1 VPGLD
6 RSLLS
11 ASANGATAA
20 TVPGLFIAGE
30 WRTGGD
36 EIVVTNPGTGEAIG
50 RLARGDATA
59 ARAAIDAAADAFP
72 AWRDTS
78 ALDRAGILARTAA
91 LLNERA
97 EEIGMLLARESGKL
111 LFEAVAEIQFSA
123 EYFGYYAAEAPRAEW
138 MTLVEGRPSGPQLLL
153 RKPAGVAA
161 SLTPW
166 NFPVSIQAR
175 KLAPAL
181 AAGCTVVARPSDEAP
196 LSVVELFRCLEEA
209 GVPAGVVNLVTG
221 PARELT
227 DPILDDARVRVI
239 SFTGSTGVGK
249 DLYARS
255 APTMKRVALELG
267 GCAPF
272 VVCADADVELA
283 VEQAMIAKFR
293 NNGQSCVAANC
304 YFVETPVYDE
314 FVAKFGE
321 RIAAMRTG
329 DQLDDASDLGP
340 LINGRRRR
348 ALEELAE
355 QALRAGFEH
364 VASGAPAE
372 QTSDAF
378 LAPQL
383 LAAPDYT
390 QVDAAFLETELFGPI
405 APVAGFG
412 DVETLL
418 GDLSRN
424 PLGLAGYV
432 FSRDTA
438 KATRIASRL
447 EVGIAGVNLGVAGA
461 VNMPMGGV
469 KDSGLGREGGHVG
482 MEEFL
487 DLEYIAQ
494 RAEPK

>member
-1 VPGLD
+1 LPGPD
-6 RSLLS
+6 RSLLTRTPD
-11 ASANGATAA
+11 AGAT
-20 TVPGLFIAGE
+20 TPGLLIAGE
-30 WRTGGD
+30 WLAGGD
-36 EIVVTNPGTGEAIG
+36 EIAVSNPGTGEVLG
-50 RLARGDATA
+50 RIAGGDADS
-59 ARAAIDAAADAFP
+59 ARAAVDAAAAAFP
-72 AWRDTS
+72 TWRATS

-91 LLNERA
+91 LLDERA
-97 EEIGMLLARESGKL
+97 AEIGRILALESGKL
-111 LFEAVAEIQFSA
+111 LFEAVAEVQFAA
-123 EYFGYYAAEAPRAEW
+123 EYFAYYAAEAPRAEW
-138 MTLVEGRPSGPQLLL
+138 MSLVEGRASGPQLLL

-161 SLTPW
+161 ALTPW

-181 AAGCTVVARPSDEAP
+181 AAGCTVVARPSEEAP
-196 LSVVELFRCLEEA
+196 LSVVELFRCLEDA
-209 GVPAGVVNLVTG
+209 GMPAGVVNLVTG
-221 PARELT
+221 PARAVTAPL
-227 DPILDDARVRVI
+227 LDDARVRVL

-255 APTMKRVALELG
+255 AQTMKRVALELG

-304 YFVETPVYDE
+304 YFVEAPVYDA
-314 FVAKFGE
+314 FVGAFSE
-321 RIAAMRTG
+321 RIRAMRTG
-329 DQLDDASDLGP
+329 DQLDEASDLGP
-340 LINGRRRR
+340 LINARRRE
-348 ALEELAE
+348 ALEALGE
-355 QALRAGFEH
+355 QAVAAGFEH
-364 VASGAPAE
+364 VASGPPPEAG
-372 QTSDAF
+372 SDAF

-383 LAAPDYT
+383 LAAPDHRA
-390 QVDAAFLETELFGPI
+390 VDAAFLETELFGPV
-405 APVAGFG
+405 APVAGF
-412 DVETLL
+412 T
-418 GDLSRN
+418 DLDGLVADLARN

-438 KATRIASRL
+438 KATRIAARL

-487 DLEYIAQ
+487 DLQYVAQ
-494 RAEPK
+494 RAEPQS